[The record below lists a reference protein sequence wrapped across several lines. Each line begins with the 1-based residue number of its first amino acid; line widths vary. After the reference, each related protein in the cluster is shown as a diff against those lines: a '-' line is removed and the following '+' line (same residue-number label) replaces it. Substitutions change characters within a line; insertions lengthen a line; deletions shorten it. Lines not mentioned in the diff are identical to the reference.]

1 MMRICL
7 TDGGKRFHRDWVFR
21 HADMDLLP
29 GRAYAITGP
38 NGSGK
43 STLLQVLGGMTEL
56 SAGRI
61 EYFSGDKRL
70 EPGDERA
77 HISFAAPYLETVE
90 EMTGVEFL
98 TFHAGLRP
106 LLPGHTPHSILADVG
121 LTGAADKQVR
131 HYSSG
136 MKQRL
141 RLAQAFY
148 SAGGALLLD
157 EPCTNLDRTGVAPVP
172 RTHGKATR
180 RQDGAGGEQCGG
192 GIRILRRGRRHVV
205 LEGPPGSLTAA
216 G

>member
-21 HADMDLLP
+21 HAELDLLP

-43 STLLQVLGGMTEL
+43 STLLQVLAGMTEL

-61 EYFSGDKRL
+61 EYFTGDDRL
-70 EPGDERA
+70 EPGAERGF
-77 HISFAAPYLETVE
+77 ISFAAPYLETVE

-98 TFHAGLRP
+98 AFHAGLRP
-106 LLPGHTPHSILADVG
+106 LLPGHTTRSILAELG
-121 LTGAADKQVR
+121 LAASADKEIR

-141 RLAQAFY
+141 RLAQALY

-157 EPCTNLDRTGVAPVP
+157 EPCTNLDRTGIALYREMMGRLRGDRLVLVASNVEEEYAFCDETVDMALWKG
-172 RTHGKATR
+172 RCTH
-180 RQDGAGGEQCGG
+180 
-192 GIRILRRGRRHVV
+192 
-205 LEGPPGSLTAA
+205 
-216 G
+216 

>member
-1 MMRICL
+1 MRICL

-21 HADMDLLP
+21 HADMDLIP

-157 EPCTNLDRTGVAPVP
+157 EPCTNLDRTGVALY
-172 RTHGKATR
+172 RELM
-180 RQDGAGGEQCGG
+180 DG
-192 GIRILRRGRRHVV
+192 LRGDRLVLVASNVEEEYAFCDEAVDMSSWKGRRVH
-205 LEGPPGSLTAA
+205 
-216 G
+216 

>member
-21 HADMDLLP
+21 HADLDLRA

-43 STLLQVLGGMTEL
+43 STLLQVLAGMTHL

-61 EYFSGDKRL
+61 DYFSDDGRL
-70 EPGDERA
+70 ESGAERGY
-77 HISFAAPYLETVE
+77 ISFAAPYLETVE

-106 LLPGHTPHSILADVG
+106 LLPGHTPRSILADLG
-121 LTGAADKQVR
+121 LTGSADKPIL

-157 EPCTNLDRTGVAPVP
+157 EPCTNLDRTGMALYRELMERLRGDRLVLVASNVEEEYAFCDEALDMSS
-172 RTHGKATR
+172 RK
-180 RQDGAGGEQCGG
+180 
-192 GIRILRRGRRHVV
+192 GR
-205 LEGPPGSLTAA
+205 
-216 G
+216 

>member
-21 HADMDLLP
+21 HADLDLRP

-43 STLLQVLGGMTEL
+43 STLLQVLGAMTEL

-61 EYFSGDKRL
+61 TYFSGDSRL
-70 EPGDERA
+70 EPGAERG

-90 EMTGVEFL
+90 EMTGLEFL
-98 TFHAGLRP
+98 RFHAGLRP
-106 LLPGHTPHSILADVG
+106 LLPGHTPRSILSDLG
-121 LTGAADKQVR
+121 LAASADKPVR

-141 RLAQAFY
+141 RLAQALY
-148 SAGGALLLD
+148 AAGGALLLD
-157 EPCTNLDRTGVAPVP
+157 EPCTNLDRTGVALY
-172 RTHGKATR
+172 R
-180 RQDGAGGEQCGG
+180 E
-192 GIRILRRGRRHVV
+192 LM
-205 LEGPPGSLTAA
+205 GSLRGDRLVLVASNVEEEYAFCDEAVDLPSWKGRSTH
-216 G
+216 

>member
-21 HADMDLLP
+21 HADIDLRP

-43 STLLQVLGGMTEL
+43 STLLQVLGGMTAL

-61 EYFSGDKRL
+61 EYFQGDTAL
-70 EPGDERA
+70 EPGAEREW
-77 HISFAAPYLETVE
+77 ISFAAPYLETIE

-98 TFHAGLRP
+98 EFHAGLRP
-106 LLPGHTPHSILADVG
+106 LLTGHNPRSILSDVG
-121 LTGAADKQVR
+121 LSASANKPVR

-148 SAGGALLLD
+148 SVGGALLLD
-157 EPCTNLDRTGVAPVP
+157 EPCTNLDRSGISLYRELVAGLKGDRLVLVASNVEEEYAFCDESIDMAAW
-172 RTHGKATR
+172 K
-180 RQDGAGGEQCGG
+180 GEAP
-192 GIRILRRGRRHVV
+192 H
-205 LEGPPGSLTAA
+205 
-216 G
+216 